1 MRRTS
6 RPFAPAA
13 IEANL
18 TPMIDVTFL
27 LIVFFAL
34 VSRLSDNER
43 VDMSLAQVREGAA
56 IRADEEARVILNA
69 IPAQDGTIGGYAL
82 AGKLF
87 DATPDG
93 IAALAEALAL
103 EYQRQPRLAVRL
115 RADRATRYE
124 WVEPAMRATTT
135 AARLAGG
142 GALPRL
148 DFVVE
153 TDAVEVDRMEV
164 GAFNARTNAQRGVRD
179 GA

>member
-1 MRRTS
+1 MPRQQRT
-6 RPFAPAA
+6 FAPAA

-34 VSRLSDNER
+34 VSRLSDSER
-43 VDMSLAQVREGAA
+43 VDMTLAQVRDGAA
-56 IRADEEARVILNA
+56 LRADEESRVILNA
-69 IPAQDGTIGGYAL
+69 IPARDGSIGGYAMG
-82 AGKLF
+82 GKIF
-87 DATPDG
+87 DTTPDG
-93 IAALAEALAL
+93 IALLAETLAQ
-103 EYQRQPRLAVRL
+103 EYRRQPRLAVRL
-115 RADRATRYE
+115 RADRATHYE

-153 TDAVEVDRMEV
+153 TDAYQAEATSDAALPKPAKLAPKARN
-164 GAFNARTNAQRGVRD
+164 GA
-179 GA
+179 